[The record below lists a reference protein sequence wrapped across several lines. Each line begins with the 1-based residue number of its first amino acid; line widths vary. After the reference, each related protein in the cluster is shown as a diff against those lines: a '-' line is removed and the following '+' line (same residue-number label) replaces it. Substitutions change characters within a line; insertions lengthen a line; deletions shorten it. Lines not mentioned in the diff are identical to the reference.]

1 MRHAALAEEVDSRGT
16 SIGGAGEA
24 LAVVM
29 AYTRQQV
36 ADVLRRTGFPE
47 VADDALRLLPD
58 QIDFDELAI
67 WAERYGIT
75 RDELVNRMGGS
86 P

>member
-1 MRHAALAEEVDSRGT
+1 
-16 SIGGAGEA
+16 
-24 LAVVM
+24 M

-58 QIDFDELAI
+58 QIDFDQLAI

-75 RDELVNRMGGS
+75 RDELVSRMGGS

>member
-1 MRHAALAEEVDSRGT
+1 M
-16 SIGGAGEA
+16 GGAAEA

-29 AYTRQQV
+29 VYTRQQV

-58 QIDFDELAI
+58 QIDFDELAT